1 MKRTSFLKLQANS
14 GIFALCDEKRMRL
27 WVSTANVADLLKFLR
42 HYPQYFNIVAAS
54 HSKEECM
61 MSDFQRGD
69 YLGDEWRQ
77 PMNGDNDKSRLFS
90 LLTVEED
97 EVAARGDSEDEELAE
112 FSVVLS
118 VFESKI
124 ERSFLA

>member
-1 MKRTSFLKLQANS
+1 
-14 GIFALCDEKRMRL
+14 MRL
-27 WVSTANVADLLKFLR
+27 WVSTAIVADLLKFSAALSAVL
-42 HYPQYFNIVAAS
+42 QYSGRQPFESVATT
-54 HSKEECM
+54 
-61 MSDFQRGD
+61 
-69 YLGDEWRQ
+69 LGMNGRP